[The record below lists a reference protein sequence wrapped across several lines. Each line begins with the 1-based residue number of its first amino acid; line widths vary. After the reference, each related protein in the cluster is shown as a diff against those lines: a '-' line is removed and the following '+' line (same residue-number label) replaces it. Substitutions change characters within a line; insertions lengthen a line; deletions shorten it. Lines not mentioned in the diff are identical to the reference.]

1 MRNASGKH
9 KRYLKDLFQEPYSPE
24 LGIRKVCK
32 KLVIKTEELY
42 TTYPDSR
49 SFGCLMRKQQARK
62 KEDVSKSKYHFDNL
76 TV

>member
-32 KLVIKTEELY
+32 RLVIKTEELY
-42 TTYPDSR
+42 TTYPKSR
-49 SFGCLMRKQQARK
+49 PFGVPHGETAGK
-62 KEDVSKSKYHFDNL
+62 KKS
-76 TV
+76 TVNGFTVLLWS

>member
-42 TTYPDSR
+42 TTYPESR
-49 SFGCLMRKQQARK
+49 PFGCLMGKQQARK
-62 KEDVSKSKYHFDNL
+62 KAP
-76 TV
+76 

>member
-42 TTYPDSR
+42 TTYPESR
-49 SFGCLMRKQQARK
+49 SHGKTAGK
-62 KEDVSKSKYHFDNL
+62 KKS
-76 TV
+76 TVNGFTVLLWS